1 MYCLEGSLLW
11 QKNWESFFFFEKVLQ
26 ELQVLQ
32 VLQVLQILQV
42 LQVPQVHP
50 QKNSFN

>member
-11 QKNWESFFFFEKVLQ
+11 EKSGRAFFFEKVLQ
-26 ELQVLQ
+26 ELQILQQ

-50 QKNSFN
+50 QKNSFS